1 MKRGAAGVVLWSAT
15 SEKGLTEMKYID
27 KMLIASGVTLLLTGG
42 VATAPRAPP
51 SAAAVIAQ
59 LPGGVAIFAANGPF
73 GSGNVLTTAATYIGI
88 TEAQLRTEL
97 QTGKSLADIAV
108 AHGKT
113 RDGLIAALTAD
124 AAKQIATAVD
134 QPGTNFRGGP
144 GGPRGFRID
153 GNDAAA
159 AAAYIGTTEADLRTK
174 EQAGQTLAPIAA
186 GAGKTRDGLSAA
198 LGAALR
204 AKEQA
209 GQTLAQIA
217 VSAGKTRDGLIAALI
232 ADGNTKIDAAVTAG
246 KITAA
251 QAATAKASLAARVT
265 AEVDETGPGGG
276 PGGRGPRG

>member
-59 LPGGVAIFAANGPF
+59 LPGGVAIFAADGPF
-73 GSGNVLTTAATYIGI
+73 GPGNVLTTAATYIGI

-174 EQAGQTLAPIAA
+174 EQAGQTLA
-186 GAGKTRDGLSAA
+186 
-198 LGAALR
+198 
-204 AKEQA
+204 
-209 GQTLAQIA
+209 QIA
-217 VSAGKTRDGLIAALI
+217 VAAGKTRDGLIAALI
-232 ADGNTKIDAAVTAG
+232 ADGNTQIDAGGARPRPPTRLSPPPPPLAPRPPLAG
-246 KITAA
+246 VVLWIKKEKSGPVSRAA
-251 QAATAKASLAARVT
+251 RFAAT
-265 AEVDETGPGGG
+265 
-276 PGGRGPRG
+276 